1 MKALKYIDIHIHQGR
16 DSHLPTAQGASNL
29 QILLDVLHGAFVEF
43 PGTFALAF
51 PDIQAGEFRH
61 PGGRVR
67 IFAEESEAL
76 RDLRALIDHSDSLD
90 FRVKVKGDVQDVPAD
105 FAGPWVEYRR
115 FRIPGK
121 ASRRPEFRAA
131 RIEKADT
138 LPYIG
143 VHSRSTDQ
151 YFVVY
156 IDPMVTD
163 ARLDGVSDSYGL
175 SVSSRAVSV
184 PDLS

>member
-16 DSHLPTAQGASNL
+16 DSQIPTAHGASNL
-29 QILLDVLHGAFVEF
+29 QALLDVLHGAFVEF

-51 PDIQAGEFRH
+51 PDVQVGEFRH
-61 PGGRVR
+61 PGRRVR
-67 IFAEESEAL
+67 IFAEDAESLCGL
-76 RDLRALIDHSDSLD
+76 RTLVDHSDSLD
-90 FRVKVKGDVQDVPAD
+90 FRVKVKGDVQEVPAD

-121 ASRRPEFRAA
+121 TSRRPEFRAA

-156 IDPMVTD
+156 IDPIPTNG
-163 ARLDGVSDSYGL
+163 RLDGVPGGYGL

-184 PDLS
+184 PDLP